1 MNKREMLQA
10 MKSKQG
16 EDTMIIFRNGSLY
29 EAYFE
34 DATAIASLLHIP
46 TIDID
51 EVPTIRIHQDNQLHL
66 INKIID
72 SGFAV
77 CISAMRDSSGEYVPT
92 ISEKQEVL
100 HLYNDEQ

>member
-1 MNKREMLQA
+1 MNKREMLQT

-46 TIDID
+46 TADID
-51 EVPTIRIHQDNQLHL
+51 GVPTIRIHQDNQLHL

-72 SGFAV
+72 SGAAV
-77 CISAMRDSSGEYVPT
+77 CISAMRDNGGEYVPK
-92 ISEKQEVL
+92 ISEEPEVL
-100 HLYNDEQ
+100 HLYNDEE